1 MAYIQNTKIPA
12 MTVYCDSLN
21 CQSRNPF
28 TYQLGSPIKCPL
40 SVNMILSVENVTFA
54 NTFPNVTSRNN
65 KLSFTINGT
74 NTQVT
79 FPIGLTSVFQFK
91 NYFNSLSPDFR
102 MIIDETGLRIRF
114 VSSTPASIINDVD
127 LGFETTCGELIGLP
141 LNTANVT
148 EFPVGANS
156 SPIFTILMERGFNF
170 TGGNY
175 LFLKASNFNFSNID
189 GSGVMD
195 ETMLRIP
202 KNANQGFIINY
213 RPSEPI
219 RMLVHRKEINSLA
232 FSLVDQRGAVVT
244 PDELQ
249 IVLKIDF
256 VVVADQVD
264 AGEGSIDYY
273 FKKFGLPEDEDIE
286 EESKQLGV

>member
-1 MAYIQNTKIPA
+1 
-12 MTVYCDSLN
+12 
-21 CQSRNPF
+21 
-28 TYQLGSPIKCPL
+28 
-40 SVNMILSVENVTFA
+40 
-54 NTFPNVTSRNN
+54 
-65 KLSFTINGT
+65 
-74 NTQVT
+74 
-79 FPIGLTSVFQFK
+79 
-91 NYFNSLSPDFR
+91 
-102 MIIDETGLRIRF
+102 
-114 VSSTPASIINDVD
+114 
-127 LGFETTCGELIGLP
+127 
-141 LNTANVT
+141 
-148 EFPVGANS
+148 
-156 SPIFTILMERGFNF
+156 MERGFNF

-189 GSGVMD
+189 GSGIMD

-219 RMLVHRKEINSLA
+219 RMLVHRKEINSLS
-232 FSLVDQRGAVVT
+232 FTLVDQRGAIVT